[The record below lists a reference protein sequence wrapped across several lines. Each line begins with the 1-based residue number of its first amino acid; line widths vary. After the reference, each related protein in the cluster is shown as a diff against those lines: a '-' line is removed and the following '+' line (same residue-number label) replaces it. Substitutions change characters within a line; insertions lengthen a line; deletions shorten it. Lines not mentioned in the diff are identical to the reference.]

1 MGAVPRLLLAAL
13 AFWASIARAEPTVTL
28 APARN
33 RPGDAFLVEVRGV
46 AAPVEG
52 ELLGH
57 RLQFFA
63 VPGGWR
69 AVAALPIEA
78 EPGPQALALQA
89 GGQPIPAAVEVR
101 AADFPEKRLRVAA
114 RFVSPQ
120 PAPVRRRI
128 AADQKAFARAYDQA
142 PSPPLFSGRFALP
155 RHDELNARYGERR
168 TFNGKKPSRH
178 YGLDIGGDLGAP
190 VAAAQGGRVV
200 LVRKCWGS
208 GLSVVLFHGAGMFSS
223 YFHLSQAAV
232 TEGAEV
238 TRGQPI
244 GKVGRSGRVTGPHL
258 HWGVKVGELY
268 VDPESVLRL
277 PFD

>member
-1 MGAVPRLLLAAL
+1 VPRLLLASLAL
-13 AFWASIARAEPTVTL
+13 WASSAAAEPTVVL
-28 APARN
+28 SPPRA
-33 RPGDAFLVEVRGV
+33 RPGDAFLVEVRGA

-63 VPGGWR
+63 VSGGWR

-78 EPGPQALALQA
+78 AAGRQPLGLQSGGEPVPG
-89 GGQPIPAAVEVR
+89 AVEVT
-101 AADFPEKRLRVAA
+101 AADFPEKRLKVAA
-114 RFVSPQ
+114 RFVARQ
-120 PAPVRRRI
+120 PPRVRRRV
-128 AADQKAFARAYDQA
+128 AEDQRAFVRAYDQPA
-142 PSPPLFSGRFALP
+142 SPPLFAGPFLLP
-155 RHDELNARYGERR
+155 RQDELNARYGERR

-178 YGLDIGGDLGAP
+178 YGLDIGGEVGAP

-200 LVRKCWGS
+200 LVRDCWGS

-223 YFHLSQAAV
+223 YFHLSRASV
-232 TEGAEV
+232 KEGAEV
-238 TRGQPI
+238 ARGQLI
-244 GKVGRSGRVTGPHL
+244 GQVGRSGRVTGPHL
-258 HWGVKVGELY
+258 HWGVKVGELH

>member
-1 MGAVPRLLLAAL
+1 MPRLLLASLAL
-13 AFWASIARAEPTVTL
+13 WASPAAAEPTVL
-28 APARN
+28 LSPPRA
-33 RPGDAFLVEVRGV
+33 RPGDAFLVEVRGG

-78 EPGPQALALQA
+78 APGPQPLGLLA
-89 GGQPIPAAVEVR
+89 GGQPVPGAVEVT
-101 AADFPEKRLRVAA
+101 AADFPEKRLKVAE

-120 PAPVRRRI
+120 PPRVRRRI
-128 AADQKAFARAYDQA
+128 AEDQQAFARAYGQP
-142 PSPPLFSGRFALP
+142 PSPPLFSGPFLLP
-155 RHDELNARYGERR
+155 RQDELNARFGEHR

-178 YGLDIGGDLGAP
+178 YGLDIGGDMGAP
-190 VAAAQGGRVV
+190 VAAAQSGRVV
-200 LVRKCWGS
+200 LVRDCWGS
-208 GLSVVLFHGAGMFSS
+208 GLSVVLFHGAGLFSS
-223 YFHLSQAAV
+223 YFHLSRARV
-232 TEGAEV
+232 REGAEV
-238 TRGQPI
+238 ARGQLI
-244 GKVGRSGRVTGPHL
+244 GLVGRSGRVTGPHL
-258 HWGVKVGELY
+258 HWGVKVGELH